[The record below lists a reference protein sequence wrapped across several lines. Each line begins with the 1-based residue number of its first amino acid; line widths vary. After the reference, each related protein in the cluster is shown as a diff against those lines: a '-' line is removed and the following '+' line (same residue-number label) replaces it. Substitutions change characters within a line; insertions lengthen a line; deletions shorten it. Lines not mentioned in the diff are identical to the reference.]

1 MLSILIFLAT
11 LARNLEPGLSI
22 LTLVLVVVLVG
33 LLLARELRQLWRGEP
48 LNLRGSVLDYVTVLM
63 VVFTGLSLTLRLV
76 SLIMPMS

>member
-22 LTLVLVVVLVG
+22 ITLVLVVVLVG

>member
-33 LLLARELRQLWRGEP
+33 LLLVRELQQLWRGEP

>member
-11 LARNLEPGLSI
+11 LARRLEPGLSI

>member
-11 LARNLEPGLSI
+11 IARNLKPGLSI

-76 SLIMPMS
+76 SLIMSMS

>member
-11 LARNLEPGLSI
+11 IARNLKPGLSI